1 MTQHLLITGASSGI
15 GEAIARHAADNH
27 LNVTAIA
34 RRSDRLASLHEEY
47 PHIYPETADITD
59 KKQVA
64 AAIAQ
69 AIKVHGP
76 VDCAILNAG
85 IYQPVDATHID
96 SDVFDAHMSVNYS
109 GIIYCL
115 ESLIPAMVERGSGHI
130 AVMGSTAGYRGLPR
144 SAAYGPTKAA
154 VQNLAECLYFDLN
167 PHNIKVQII
176 NPGFIETEATAVNDF
191 EMPDIITA
199 EVAARDIFAQ
209 LKSDRFEIAV
219 PRGFVA
225 KMKLLRLLPLK
236 TYLKLVAHKTGHL
249 T

>member
-1 MTQHLLITGASSGI
+1 MIQHLLITGASSGI

-34 RRSDRLASLHEEY
+34 RRSDRLASLHDEY
-47 PHIYPETADITD
+47 PHIHPETADITD

-64 AAIAQ
+64 AAIAR

-109 GIIYCL
+109 GIVYCL
-115 ESLIPAMVERGSGHI
+115 ESVIPAMVERGSGHI